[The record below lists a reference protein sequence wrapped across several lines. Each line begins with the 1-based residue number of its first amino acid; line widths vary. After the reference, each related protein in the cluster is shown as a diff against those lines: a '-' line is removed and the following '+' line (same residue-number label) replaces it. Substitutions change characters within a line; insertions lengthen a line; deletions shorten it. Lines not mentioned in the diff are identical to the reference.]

1 MQMVRMSS
9 DSPAETRLR
18 LAFVRA
24 GLPEPLANT
33 RLRVAAERGVGLVD
47 LGEPDLQWPQWR
59 VVVEHEGPR
68 HLRPEQLARDIE
80 RTERRRD
87 AGWLEVRTT
96 ARDLRNECRSAIVR
110 TRAALTNRG
119 WRG

>member
-1 MQMVRMSS
+1 
-9 DSPAETRLR
+9 
-18 LAFVRA
+18 
-24 GLPEPLANT
+24 
-33 RLRVAAERGVGLVD
+33 RVAVAPGDGLID

-59 VVVEHEGPR
+59 VVLEHEGPS

-96 ARDLRNECRSAIVR
+96 ARDLRHECRSAIVR
-110 TRAALTNRG
+110 TRAALASRG
-119 WRG
+119 GRGCRAGVTLVGPEEGQVTFVVPEGGR